1 MLSNIYAFKGP
12 NKACRSVHRVCVW
25 QVWFVPRG
33 VCFIARLHASV
44 TPLRPRGRCS
54 ERNREAVHGQAEQ
67 ATPLIRLIRLIS
79 KGEVFLFPE
88 GVPPSAP
95 GFSAAGLMVCHS
107 LVGRANPYLSSIRS
121 AAVVS
126 YTQLFKSVL
135 HMCARKNHQLSSWNQ
150 GFNLSRCLFA
160 ALNWESSLM
169 LAAASSWS
177 TMEHINVKYLYMYV
191 WNEGENWPP
200 LLLSISF
207 VM

>member
-1 MLSNIYAFKGP
+1 MPSGP
-12 NKACRSVHRVCVW
+12 NKACRSVRRVRVW

-33 VCFIARLHASV
+33 VWFIARLHASV
-44 TPLRPRGRCS
+44 TPQRPRGRCS
-54 ERNREAVHGQAEQ
+54 EHNRETVRGQAEQ
-67 ATPLIRLIRLIS
+67 VTALIRLIRLIS

-95 GFSAAGLMVCHS
+95 GFSSAGLMVCRS
-107 LVGRANPYLSSIRS
+107 LAGRANPHLSSIRS

-135 HMCARKNHQLSSWNQ
+135 HMCAGKNHQPSSWNQ
-150 GFNLSRCLFA
+150 GFNLSRCLLA
-160 ALNWESSLM
+160 AINWESSLM

-177 TMEHINVKYLYMYV
+177 TMEHINVKCLYV
-191 WNEGENWPP
+191 HLWNEGENCPP
-200 LLLSISF
+200 LLLTISF